1 MKEERNRVYIRSCK
15 MVLWP
20 IRARVLFELFYKST
34 REFLRTLEKSQKH
47 EPKASAFL
55 HFSRV
60 LKDSQLP
67 IELSNA
73 LRAFFI
79 SLVNF
84 FASSAKQQHEM
95 TLRWL
100 ENVNDDG

>member
-1 MKEERNRVYIRSCK
+1 MFTYAHVKWFYGQSERAYYLNYFIKVRV
-15 MVLWP
+15 
-20 IRARVLFELFYKST
+20 
-34 REFLRTLEKSQKH
+34 LRTLEKSQKH

-60 LKDSQLP
+60 LKNSQLP

-95 TLRWL
+95 TLR
-100 ENVNDDG
+100 